1 MDPDDLWQIIQ
12 PMLVAFKQEI
22 ANMRSEGAT
31 QAEIDEML
39 DELERAHR
47 PDDNA
52 EGKLI
57 VELLRLAARPPS

>member
-1 MDPDDLWQIIQ
+1 MDPDHLWQIIQ
-12 PMLVAFKQEI
+12 PMLVAFKQEV

-39 DELERAHR
+39 DELERVHGR
-47 PDDNA
+47 DDKA

-57 VELLRLAARPPS
+57 MALLKLAARPPS